1 MLEESAKRI
10 KASLDELSAL
20 NESKENYIKSS
31 IMKFEKV
38 MKFFPEEFIAQVN
51 HSSDNAASYTV
62 DGIALMLANKK
73 LMKEIPSM
81 FDLSRY

>member
-1 MLEESAKRI
+1 
-10 KASLDELSAL
+10 LDELSAL

-31 IMKFEKV
+31 IVKFEKV

-51 HSSDNAASYTV
+51 HTSENATSYTL

-73 LMKEIPSM
+73 LMKELLLM
-81 FDLSRY
+81 FDLSRYTCK